1 MTATAAGSPRLRTDD
16 APLRLALR
24 LDAVPTGVMGL
35 AVAVFAGPL
44 ASLSGLTPTVTF
56 VVGTALVLYGAVVFA
71 LARLREVRTAGI
83 GVIVANLACT
93 VGAVVVVVA
102 GLAPLTGIGIAAALA
117 CAAYTAFFAGLQYF
131 GVRRLA

>member
-16 APLRLALR
+16 ALLRLALR
-24 LDAVPTGVMGL
+24 LDAVLTAAFGL
-35 AVAVFAGPL
+35 VVAVLAGPL
-44 ASLSGLTPTVTF
+44 SSLTGLTPTVTF

-71 LARLREVRTAGI
+71 LARLRDVRAAGI

-93 VGAVVVVVA
+93 VGAVLVVVE

-117 CAAYTAFFAGLQYF
+117 CAAYTAFFAGLQYL